1 MKTISITFSMIFTTA
16 LLTNSSF
23 AMAGWSDVLEE
34 CGGHTNYGLAAD
46 EPEDHGIQNRDV
58 SAKET
63 EQNNKNNPINF
74 TLLDNSHKE

>member
-16 LLTNSSF
+16 LLTNSSL

-46 EPEDHGIQNRDV
+46 EPEDRGTQNREV
-58 SAKET
+58 SAQKT
-63 EQNNKNNPINF
+63 EQDNKNTPINF
-74 TLLDNSHKE
+74 TFLDNNHKE